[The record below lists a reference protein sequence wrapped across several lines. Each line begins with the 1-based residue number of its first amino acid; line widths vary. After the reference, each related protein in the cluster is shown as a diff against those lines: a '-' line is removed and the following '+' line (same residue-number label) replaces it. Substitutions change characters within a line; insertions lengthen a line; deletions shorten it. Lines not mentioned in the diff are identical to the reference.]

1 MPPPKRSPIWQALA
15 AHHRAARGSHLRDL
29 LADAKRT
36 RALTFSRDGL
46 HLDLSKNR
54 MTAETVDLLL
64 ALAREREVEDRR
76 RALFAG
82 EAVNE
87 TEGRAALHMALRAQA
102 KDGFKTQ
109 GTAVGRAVADTLA
122 RMATLTREIGTGQR
136 RGATGKRFTDVV
148 NIGIGGSDLGP
159 RMVCGA
165 LGPARH
171 LTPHFVANVD
181 AADIQDVLAR
191 LDPATTLFVVSSK
204 TFTTQETLANAETAK
219 RWLTPAL
226 GKRAVAAHF
235 VAVTRNIDGATGFGL
250 ADDNLFP
257 IWDWVGGRYSVWS
270 AIGLPVALAYGMP
283 AFRALLKGAR
293 AMDRHFLDTPL
304 EKNLPVLLAMAG
316 IWNRNFEGIAGHAVL
331 PYDQRLDDLPI
342 YLQQLEMESNGKSID
357 RNGQP
362 VAQATAPVIFGQAG
376 TIGQHAFYQLL
387 HQGTDKISSDFIAAA
402 QGPDGPGTAK
412 DGGGHRDKL
421 LANFLAQPAAL
432 ALGRDAGPGVPP
444 HKTFPGNRPSTTIL
458 LDRLDPYHLGML
470 LALYE
475 HKVFVQGVIWN
486 VNSFDQFGVELGK
499 ELATPLV
506 GALAG
511 GTAPRGLD
519 PSTKALLTRVRKLR
533 GGKKPGA
540 KR

>member
-1 MPPPKRSPIWQALA
+1 
-15 AHHRAARGSHLRDL
+15 
-29 LADAKRT
+29 
-36 RALTFSRDGL
+36 
-46 HLDLSKNR
+46 
-54 MTAETVDLLL
+54 
-64 ALAREREVEDRR
+64 
-76 RALFAG
+76 
-82 EAVNE
+82 
-87 TEGRAALHMALRAQA
+87 
-102 KDGFKTQ
+102 
-109 GTAVGRAVADTLA
+109 
-122 RMATLTREIGTGQR
+122 
-136 RGATGKRFTDVV
+136 
-148 NIGIGGSDLGP
+148 
-159 RMVCGA
+159 
-165 LGPARH
+165 
-171 LTPHFVANVD
+171 
-181 AADIQDVLAR
+181 
-191 LDPATTLFVVSSK
+191 
-204 TFTTQETLANAETAK
+204 
-219 RWLTPAL
+219 
-226 GKRAVAAHF
+226 
-235 VAVTRNIDGATGFGL
+235 
-250 ADDNLFP
+250 
-257 IWDWVGGRYSVWS
+257 
-270 AIGLPVALAYGMP
+270 
-283 AFRALLKGAR
+283 
-293 AMDRHFLDTPL
+293 MDRHFLDTPL

-499 ELATPLV
+499 ELAAPLV
-506 GALAG
+506 DALAG

>member
-29 LADAKRT
+29 LTDAKRT
-36 RALTFSRDGL
+36 RALTFSHDGL

-54 MTAETVDLLL
+54 MTVETLDLLL

-171 LTPHFVANVD
+171 LAPLFVANVD

-219 RWLTPAL
+219 RWLTHAL
-226 GKRAVAAHF
+226 GKSAAAAHF

-458 LDRLDPYHLGML
+458 LDCLDPYHLGML

-475 HKVFVQGVIWN
+475 HKIFVQGVIWN

>member
-36 RALTFSRDGL
+36 RALTFSHDGL

-54 MTAETVDLLL
+54 KTAETLDLLL
-64 ALAREREVEDRR
+64 ALARERGVEDRR

-82 EAVNE
+82 ETVNE
-87 TEGRAALHMALRAQA
+87 TEDRAALHMALRAQA
-102 KDGFKTQ
+102 KDGFKAQ
-109 GTAVGRAVADTLA
+109 GTPVGRAVADTLG
-122 RMATLTREIGTGQR
+122 RMAALTREIETGQR

-159 RMVCGA
+159 RMACTA

-219 RWLTPAL
+219 RWLTRAL

-250 ADDNLFP
+250 AEDNLFP

-270 AIGLPVALAYGMP
+270 AIGLPIALAFGMP
-283 AFRALLKGAR
+283 TFRALLKGAR
-293 AMDRHFLDTPL
+293 TMDRHFLETPL

-331 PYDQRLDDLPI
+331 PYDQRLGDLPI

-357 RNGQP
+357 RDGQP

-387 HQGTDKISSDFIAAA
+387 HQGTDKVSSDFIAAA

-432 ALGRDAGPGVPP
+432 ALGRDAGPGVPS
-444 HKTFPGNRPSTTIL
+444 HQTFPGNRPSTTIL
-458 LDRLDPYHLGML
+458 LDRLDPHHLGLL

-475 HKVFVQGVIWN
+475 HKVFVQGVVWN

-499 ELATPLV
+499 ELADPLV
-506 GALAG
+506 DALAG
-511 GTAPRGLD
+511 GTVPRGLD

>member
-304 EKNLPVLLAMAG
+304 EKTLPVLLAMAG

-357 RNGQP
+357 RDGQP

-506 GALAG
+506 DALAG
-511 GTAPRGLD
+511 GTTPRGLD

>member
-402 QGPDGPGTAK
+402 LGPDGPGTAK

>member
-15 AHHRAARGSHLRDL
+15 AHHRAARGGHLRDL

-36 RALTFSRDGL
+36 RALTFSHDGL
-46 HLDLSKNR
+46 YLDLSKNR

-64 ALAREREVEDRR
+64 ALAREREVEDQR

-82 EAVNE
+82 ETVNE

-304 EKNLPVLLAMAG
+304 EKTLPVLLAMAG

-506 GALAG
+506 DALAG